1 MKNYKLT
8 LIGLSIS
15 LVVYLSTIISG
26 IDLFERLIVIMEDF
40 EDYEIDEFF
49 IPIGIFF
56 VFALFDRQ
64 KAHEF
69 QIEFEKIKVYKAMMS
84 STHHVLNNFLNQMQ
98 LFKLEA
104 EDTPEFDPEILNLY
118 GQIIE
123 EASLQIDAL
132 GSITKVNDISIR
144 SSVKPKV

>member
-49 IPIGIFF
+49 IPIGIFSY
-56 VFALFDRQ
+56 L
-64 KAHEF
+64 HYL
-69 QIEFEKIKVYKAMMS
+69 I
-84 STHHVLNNFLNQMQ
+84 
-98 LFKLEA
+98 
-104 EDTPEFDPEILNLY
+104 
-118 GQIIE
+118 
-123 EASLQIDAL
+123 
-132 GSITKVNDISIR
+132 
-144 SSVKPKV
+144 

>member
-1 MKNYKLT
+1 
-8 LIGLSIS
+8 
-15 LVVYLSTIISG
+15 
-26 IDLFERLIVIMEDF
+26 
-40 EDYEIDEFF
+40 
-49 IPIGIFF
+49 
-56 VFALFDRQ
+56 
-64 KAHEF
+64 
-69 QIEFEKIKVYKAMMS
+69 MMS